1 MAMVQKKQI
10 AGYLQSA
17 ASSQSAPHLVIQRI
31 CVYQGLM
38 EMTKQ
43 LFLEKLFTSSTFS
56 SHFS

>member
-31 CVYQGLM
+31 CVYQRLM

-43 LFLEKLFTSSTFS
+43 LFLEKLFTF
-56 SHFS
+56 FYLF